1 VKRLRPYLGVVVGLV
16 LLIALIAQANFS
28 QLVQTLQSGGRDLLW
43 LIPYRSLFFFLY
55 ALGWLLLL
63 RPSDPE
69 RRASLSYLFWVTTV
83 REAVD
88 RLLPVASVGGSV
100 IGVRLLRWKKLAVAP
115 LSASVIV
122 EIVLTLIASYVFTAL
137 GLALLV
143 RLDWGHQFRQV
154 LLVFLATLPV
164 PIVTVLLLRFGGVFA
179 RLHAYL
185 PRLIGDRISPTAA
198 ASVDGELRASL
209 RRKSALATVA
219 LLQLAALVSGAFEV
233 WFAMRLF
240 GHPISAG
247 SAIALESMTQAV
259 RHVAFV
265 IPGGLGVQEAG
276 LVFFGQLLGIGGEL
290 ALAVSMAKRL
300 REITWGL
307 PALMSW
313 QWAEGR
319 RIHRMV
325 ADETEC

>member
-1 VKRLRPYLGVVVGLV
+1 VRRLRPYLGVVVGLV
-16 LLIALIAQANFS
+16 LLIALIAEANFA
-28 QLVQTLQSGGRDLLW
+28 QLLQTLHTGGRDLLW
-43 LIPYRSLFFFLY
+43 LIPYRGSFFFLY
-55 ALGWLLLL
+55 AIGWLLLL
-63 RPSDPE
+63 RPTDPE
-69 RRASLSYLFWVTTV
+69 RRASLPYVFWVTTV

-115 LSASVIV
+115 VSASVII
-122 EIVLTLIASYVFTAL
+122 EIVVTLIASYVFTAL
-137 GLALLV
+137 GLAVLV
-143 RLDWGHQFRQV
+143 RFDGGHQFRQIWV
-154 LLVFLATLPV
+154 VFLATLPI
-164 PIVTVLLLRFGGVFA
+164 PIVTVLLLRFGGVFE
-179 RLHAYL
+179 RLHSYL
-185 PRLIGDRISPTAA
+185 PRLIGDRISPAA
-198 ASVDGELRASL
+198 AAGVDFELRAAL
-209 RRKSALATVA
+209 RRKSTLATVG

-233 WFAMRLF
+233 WFALRLF

-259 RHVAFV
+259 RHLAFM

-276 LVFFGQLLGIGGEL
+276 LEFFGQLLGIGGEM

-313 QWAEGR
+313 QWAESR
-319 RIHRMV
+319 RIHR
-325 ADETEC
+325 ARTENEC